1 MSFDNSTRGGQP
13 PHRKEFMKYRIIF
26 TDAYGQGQIE
36 CDGGAFDEIMTN
48 LCNDPNV
55 EGLWVESYDPEEGW
69 QS

>member
-1 MSFDNSTRGGQP
+1 
-13 PHRKEFMKYRIIF
+13 MKYRINF

-48 LCNDPNV
+48 LRNDPNV